1 MDSPRNLLISG
12 GSRGIGAA
20 TARLAAERGF
30 FVCINYR
37 RNSKAA
43 ADLLSQIRDGG
54 GDGVAIQADVGDEQE
69 VSRMFEAIDSLP
81 GELTGLVNSAGI
93 VAQSRR
99 FEETDEPRWQ
109 EIFRTN
115 VFGTMHCTRAAIKR
129 MSRRFGGGGG
139 SIVNVSS
146 TAASSGS
153 PGEYVDYAASKG
165 AVDSFTIGAAREVA
179 TDGIRINAVRPGFVL
194 TEIHA
199 QSGDPERVQK
209 LRSRLP
215 MRRGGD
221 AEEVA
226 AAILWL
232 LSEEASYVTGACID
246 VTGGA

>member
-1 MDSPRNLLISG
+1 MDSPRILLISG
-12 GSRGIGAA
+12 GGRGIGAA

-30 FVCINYR
+30 FVCVNYR
-37 RNSKAA
+37 VNSDAA
-43 ADLLSQIRDGG
+43 SDLLSEIRDGG
-54 GDGVAIQADVGDEQE
+54 GDGAAIKADVGDKHE

-93 VAQSRR
+93 VAPSRR
-99 FEETDEPRWQ
+99 FEETDDRRWQ

-146 TAASSGS
+146 TASRSGS

-165 AVDSFTIGAAREVA
+165 AVDSFTVGVAREVA

-209 LRSRLP
+209 LRPRLP

>member
-1 MDSPRNLLISG
+1 MDSPRKLLISG
-12 GSRGIGAA
+12 GGRGIGAA
-20 TARLAAERGF
+20 TARMAAERGF
-30 FVCINYR
+30 FVCVNYR
-37 RNSKAA
+37 QNAEAA

-54 GDGVAIQADVGDEQE
+54 GDGMAIQADVGDKHE
-69 VSRMFEAIDSLP
+69 VSRMFKAIDSLP
-81 GELTGLVNSAGI
+81 GELSGLVNSAGV
-93 VAQSRR
+93 VAPSRR
-99 FEETDEPRWQ
+99 FEETDDLRWQ
-109 EIFRTN
+109 QIFRTN

-129 MSRRFGGGGG
+129 MSRRYGGGGG

-165 AVDSFTIGAAREVA
+165 AVDSFTIGVAREVA

-209 LRSRLP
+209 LRPRLP

>member
-1 MDSPRNLLISG
+1 MDLPRILLITG
-12 GSRGIGAA
+12 GGRGIGAA

-30 FVCINYR
+30 FVCVNYR
-37 RNSKAA
+37 QNSEAA
-43 ADLLSQIRDGG
+43 AELLSQIRDGG
-54 GDGVAIQADVGDEQE
+54 GDGAAFQADVGDKHE
-69 VSRMFEAIDSLP
+69 VSKMFEAIDALP
-81 GELTGLVNSAGI
+81 GDLAGLVNSAGI
-93 VAQSRR
+93 VAPSSR
-99 FEETDEPRWQ
+99 FEETDDLRWQ

-115 VFGTMHCTRAAIKR
+115 VFGTMLCTRAAIKR

-146 TAASSGS
+146 TASRSGS

-165 AVDSFTIGAAREVA
+165 AVDSFTIGVAREVA

-199 QSGDPERVQK
+199 QSGDPQRVEK
-209 LRSRLP
+209 LRPRLP

>member
-1 MDSPRNLLISG
+1 MDLPRILLITG
-12 GSRGIGAA
+12 GGRGIGAA

-30 FVCINYR
+30 FVCVNYR
-37 RNSKAA
+37 QNSEAA
-43 ADLLSQIRDGG
+43 AELLSQIRDGG
-54 GDGVAIQADVGDEQE
+54 GDGAVIQADVGDKHE
-69 VSRMFEAIDSLP
+69 VARMFEAIDALP
-81 GELTGLVNSAGI
+81 GELAGLVNSAGI
-93 VAQSRR
+93 VAPSSR
-99 FEETDEPRWQ
+99 FEETDDLRWQ

-139 SIVNVSS
+139 AIVNVSS
-146 TAASSGS
+146 TAARSGS

-165 AVDSFTIGAAREVA
+165 AVDSFTIGVAREVA

-199 QSGDPERVQK
+199 QSGDPERVEK
-209 LRSRLP
+209 LRPRLP

-221 AEEVA
+221 AEEAA

>member
-1 MDSPRNLLISG
+1 MDSPRKLLISG
-12 GSRGIGAA
+12 GGRGIGAA
-20 TARLAAERGF
+20 TARMAAERGF
-30 FVCINYR
+30 FVCVNYR
-37 RNSKAA
+37 QNAEAA
-43 ADLLSQIRDGG
+43 ADLLSQILDGG
-54 GDGVAIQADVGDEQE
+54 GDGMAIQADVGDKHE
-69 VSRMFEAIDSLP
+69 VARMFEAIDSLP
-81 GELTGLVNSAGI
+81 GELSGLVNSAGV
-93 VAQSRR
+93 VAPSRR
-99 FEETDEPRWQ
+99 FEETDDLRWQ
-109 EIFRTN
+109 QIFRTN

-129 MSRRFGGGGG
+129 MSRRYGGGGG

-146 TAASSGS
+146 TAACSGS

-165 AVDSFTIGAAREVA
+165 AVDSFTIGVAREVA

-199 QSGDPERVQK
+199 QSADPERVQK
-209 LRSRLP
+209 LRPKLP